1 MKGQDPGHL
10 LTVFVVLNDNAR
22 GQDPRLLATFVVSAV
37 MCKGRTRA
45 RGSMTLV
52 MQGHVSDVPGAVA
65 QIAMLSIA
73 I

>member
-1 MKGQDPGHL
+1 MIMPEGKTLD
-10 LTVFVVLNDNAR
+10 FS
-22 GQDPRLLATFVVSAV
+22 ATFVLSAI
-37 MCKGRTRA
+37 MCEGRTLA
-45 RGSMTLV
+45 TGSMALV